1 MALVSPGLQITV
13 TDETQ
18 YISTAL
24 GTVPL
29 IVLATAQDK
38 TANGTYATGTSKANA
53 GILQVFGSQ
62 RELVAS
68 LGYPIFQQSA
78 AGTPLHGNEL
88 NEYGL
93 MAAYSSLGLG
103 NRAYVIRA
111 DVDLNQLQ
119 PTTVRPSGKVADG
132 TYWFDLAD
140 TSWGIY
146 EWSASAI
153 NNNGV
158 AGTLT
163 NVLPIIVTSSLD
175 VTTATF
181 NAVDG
186 STRLSDEP
194 TPRASIGQI
203 NSYAVVATTNN
214 NRIFFKNHDNVWT
227 LVGSQEWQLS
237 WPVVTSGVWT
247 ATGGSLNIAPD
258 GNQIASDTLLING
271 QSISGLTSTTLSAL
285 VSKIN
290 IAGVHA
296 WATPDNRLAISCSA
310 IAKSDGTNID
320 GKLAISGSSICAQLQ
335 ITVGSYTSPTVLW
348 GAGTNA
354 DPSST
359 WRATAVGNGTGR
371 PGGSVWFKTGATGNG
386 ANFVFKEYGSLTDT
400 WTTQSSSFYLNET
413 SALAG
418 LSTTGGSNIG
428 LGTLWLDQDP
438 ESSSATSSTGLSGY
452 KPMVRTV
459 FGAVKAIGSTTF
471 DPDNPIT
478 SGSTFILS
486 ATQPGT
492 TSRTTVTVTVNG
504 TNFNDFVAAILA
516 ANVPY
521 VSATVEDSGA
531 ISISHTAGG
540 TIYLYDE
547 THTVLTNK
555 AGFPATAGLITNMRV
570 VGTTRIISG
579 FSELSYTYSF
589 TTPTADPEDG
599 TLWFNSDATAV
610 DIMINNGTAWKG
622 YKNVS
627 SDARLFNLT
636 YTDPNGPIVAAIT
649 PTKQSD
655 GTALA
660 AGDIWLDTSDLEN
673 WPKLSRYNGSVWY
686 AIDNTDQTSA
696 NGILFADARWDS
708 SGTAEPVSDNEVP
721 IATLDGSDYLDI
733 DAPNPLLYP
742 AGMLLF
748 NTRRSGYNVKRYV
761 SDYFNKDTFTVND
774 WVNQNYSA
782 GSKVLYGTTI
792 YVAKTSITSSSGTPP
807 NNAGWASLQTGTWV
821 TASGLKTDG
830 SMYAG
835 HNAQRKIVV
844 SAMQSAISANTQVRE
859 DQFKFNLITAP
870 GYPELI
876 DEMVSLGNDRANTAF
891 IIGDTP
897 MTLSTNS
904 VELSNWSNNTN
915 GDGLATSSPYLA
927 VYYPSGLSS
936 DVQGNEIMV
945 PPSHMALRAYLY
957 NDNVSYPW
965 FAPAGTRRGLVDNAA
980 DLGYLSTV
988 TGEFVRTGVSHSL
1001 RDTLYEL
1008 NINPLT
1014 IMPGIGLVVW
1024 GQKTRNPTTSAMD
1037 RVNVARLVNY
1047 IRTILATSGNA
1058 FLFEPNDKITR
1069 DQIKQVIEGAM
1080 NDLVSKRGIYD
1091 YIVVCDTSN
1100 NTPDRIARMEL
1111 YVDIAVS
1118 PMRDVEFIYVPIRL
1132 VNPGVISGLGK

>member
-181 NAVDG
+181 NAVNG
-186 STRLSDEP
+186 STVEP

-247 ATGGSLNIAPD
+247 ATGGSLNTAPD
-258 GNQIASDTLLING
+258 GSAIASDTLVING
-271 QSISGLTSTTLSAL
+271 QTITGLTGITLSTL

-296 WATPDNRLAISCSA
+296 WATTDNRLAISCSA

-320 GKLAISGSSICAQLQ
+320 GKLSISGSSICAQLQ

-471 DPDNPIT
+471 DSSNPII

-521 VSATVEDSGA
+521 VSATVEDSGS

-540 TIYLYDE
+540 TIYLYGE
-547 THTVLTNK
+547 TYNVLTNK

-636 YTDPNGPIVAAIT
+636 QTDPNGPIVAAIT

-708 SGTAEPVSDNEVP
+708 SGTAEPVSDNEVS
-721 IATLDGSDYLDI
+721 IATLGKSDYLDI

-774 WVNQNYSA
+774 WVDQNYSA

-792 YVAKTSITSSSGTPP
+792 YVAKTSITLSSGTPP

-1014 IMPGIGLVVW
+1014 IMPGTGIVVW

-1047 IRTILATSGNA
+1047 IRTILASSGNA

-1111 YVDIAVS
+1111 YVDIAIS
-1118 PMRDVEFIYVPIRL
+1118 PMRDVEFIYIPIRL
-1132 VNPGVISGLGK
+1132 VNPGVIGNLGK